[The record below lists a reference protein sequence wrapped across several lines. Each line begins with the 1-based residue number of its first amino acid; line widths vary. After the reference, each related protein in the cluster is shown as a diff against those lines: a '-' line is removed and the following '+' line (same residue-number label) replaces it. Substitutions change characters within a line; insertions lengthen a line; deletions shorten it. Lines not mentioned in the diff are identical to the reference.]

1 MQDWSAPPRKGS
13 AVELRRQPTKGTNSK
28 QMFEELQSKRLRL
41 LQRGQTRVSSC
52 KATHNQNVQLSQILL
67 KSPLLDIFV
76 KKIFSGVVPS
86 ERARTHDSEYVGHIG
101 VQMIKTIVIA
111 AQSQD
116 RSAKVGSSRK
126 IADVTKK

>member
-1 MQDWSAPPRKGS
+1 MTENG
-13 AVELRRQPTKGTNSK
+13 V
-28 QMFEELQSKRLRL
+28 F
-41 LQRGQTRVSSC
+41 
-52 KATHNQNVQLSQILL
+52 LL

-126 IADVTKK
+126 IPDVTKK

>member
-1 MQDWSAPPRKGS
+1 MWKSAGVNIVRVTIFYFAEGGDTKNGRK
-13 AVELRRQPTKGTNSK
+13 RR
-28 QMFEELQSKRLRL
+28 F
-41 LQRGQTRVSSC
+41 
-52 KATHNQNVQLSQILL
+52 LL

-116 RSAKVGSSRK
+116 RAAKVGSSRK
-126 IADVTKK
+126 IGDVTKK

>member
-1 MQDWSAPPRKGS
+1 MTLLRGGDTENDRK
-13 AVELRRQPTKGTNSK
+13 RH
-28 QMFEELQSKRLRL
+28 F
-41 LQRGQTRVSSC
+41 
-52 KATHNQNVQLSQILL
+52 LL

-126 IADVTKK
+126 IGDVTKK

>member
-1 MQDWSAPPRKGS
+1 MTLLRGGDTENDRK
-13 AVELRRQPTKGTNSK
+13 RR
-28 QMFEELQSKRLRL
+28 F
-41 LQRGQTRVSSC
+41 
-52 KATHNQNVQLSQILL
+52 LL

-76 KKIFSGVVPS
+76 KKFFSGVVPS

-126 IADVTKK
+126 IADVTENSHALKKILKAYSS

>member
-1 MQDWSAPPRKGS
+1 MTLLRGGDTENDRK
-13 AVELRRQPTKGTNSK
+13 RR
-28 QMFEELQSKRLRL
+28 F
-41 LQRGQTRVSSC
+41 
-52 KATHNQNVQLSQILL
+52 LL

-126 IADVTKK
+126 IGDVKKNKTRSIFF